1 MNISNIL
8 KKIIFLTIFSF
19 NILAIAQVKSDNN
32 LPKITSSDV
41 KLLPT
46 YKISYFNVLDKR
58 YGNDRRIFTEICG
71 NWTNYFNYS
80 INNTNDDALNDI
92 VINDYDPNALKV
104 TWKDV
109 NGVNV
114 KTTNKFKIGELPN
127 GNWVFTYENGRILAT
142 GRFIMGKPEG
152 EWIYYD
158 YFGKIEA
165 AENYTNGLPDGVWK
179 FKDGTIQSFK
189 NGFAHGKWY
198 PKKKQNERFI
208 INYLEG
214 RIDGEQIFSLNGI
227 DILKFNIQNDKLNGK
242 ITLVSILN
250 PRELR
255 LEGNFLN
262 GVPNGYWNYH
272 AISQY
277 HQEEQ
282 DLVNSYYVERKPIS
296 SNNSIY
302 KKVVYSSNKI
312 SEYELYNNS
321 ELRLV
326 SEKFLEYAET
336 NFDFEYLPYNI
347 KLKTCI
353 DTINNN
359 SSKFNYMDTVKSNDD
374 DEQIDTI
381 YCMPYKKIKYYKNG
395 TIQYISFYPEKYA
408 KENNPQ
414 YFSPD
419 GVVNKNCTFKN
430 GGWIFTNLDGNKY
443 IEYDEHFGKPTK
455 YNWQN

>member
-1 MNISNIL
+1 MNISNII

-19 NILAIAQVKSDNN
+19 NFLAIAQVKSDNN

-92 VINDYDPNALKV
+92 VINDFDPNALKV

-165 AENYTNGLPDGVWK
+165 TENYSNGLPDGIWK
-179 FKDGTIQSFK
+179 FKSGRIQSFK

-198 PKKKQNERFI
+198 TQKEGNERFI
-208 INYLEG
+208 INYIEG
-214 RIDGEQIFSLNGI
+214 RIDGEQKINLYGKEF
-227 DILKFNIQNDKLNGK
+227 LKFNIQNDKLNGK
-242 ITLVSILN
+242 ITIVSLLN
-250 PRELR
+250 PSELR

-262 GVPNGYWNYH
+262 GVPNGDWNYH
-272 AISQY
+272 AISKY
-277 HQEEQ
+277 HREEG
-282 DLVNSYYVERKPIS
+282 DLVYSYYVERKPIS
-296 SNNSIY
+296 SNNNIY

-321 ELRLV
+321 ELKLV
-326 SEKFLEYAET
+326 SEKFLEYDET
-336 NFDFEYLPYNI
+336 NFDFKYSPHDI
-347 KLKTCI
+347 KLKTCV
-353 DTINNN
+353 DSINNN
-359 SSKFNYMDTVKSNDD
+359 SSKFKFIITEKDIDYEGQLDT
-374 DEQIDTI
+374 T

-395 TIQYISFYPEKYA
+395 NIRYIGYYPDEYA

-419 GVVNKNCTFKN
+419 GSVITDCTFKN
-430 GGWIFTNLDGNKY
+430 GGWIFTNLDGNQY
-443 IEYDEHFGKPTK
+443 IEYDEHFGVPTK
-455 YNWQN
+455 YNWKN